1 MTVLYVNKYQRG
13 SDRPEYDVFE
23 SRDRAAADAAAFEH
37 VYVET
42 LVVLT
47 SATQDLRAEG
57 EDLFSADMAQLAAE
71 RGANL
76 FRGC

>member
-13 SDRPEYDVFE
+13 TDRPEFDVFE
-23 SRDRAAADAAAFEH
+23 SQDRAAADAASFEH

-47 SATQDLRAEG
+47 TATMDLRAEG
-57 EDLFSADMAQLAAE
+57 EDLFAADRAQLHAE
-71 RGANL
+71 RSANL
-76 FRGC
+76 HRGY